1 MEIVNNSGKK
11 SWYRWVIVAA
21 MFTMVFA
28 CLGFCS
34 SNKGLYL
41 SAITEALGIK
51 RSLFSVNDSCR
62 YITTAVINLFFG
74 ALIARFGVR
83 KLVAAGFLTLII
95 SALLYATAS
104 NIFVSSVAKAFL
116 PGKKLRDNAR
126 FHRNKKERYLLE

>member
-1 MEIVNNSGKK
+1 MEVVNNPAKK
-11 SWYRWVIVAA
+11 SWYRWVIVAS
-21 MFTMVFA
+21 MFVMVFV

-34 SNKGLYL
+34 SNKGVYL

-83 KLVAAGFLTLII
+83 KLVAAGFLSLII

-104 NIFVSSVAKAFL
+104 NIFVFYLGGSFL
-116 PGKKLRDNAR
+116 DNHNNGRLCGK
-126 FHRNKKERYLLE
+126 LLVQGA